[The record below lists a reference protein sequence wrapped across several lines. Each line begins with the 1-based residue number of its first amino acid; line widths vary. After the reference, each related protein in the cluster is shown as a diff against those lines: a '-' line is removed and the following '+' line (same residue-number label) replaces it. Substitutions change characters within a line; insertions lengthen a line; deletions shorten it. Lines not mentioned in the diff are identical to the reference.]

1 MATEQQKSLASDTTA
16 VSLSHVERL
25 YVQRGLDLLVSAN
38 DRLVKKETDPEFV
51 ALRERE
57 TNMLRALRARFGVAK

>member
-1 MATEQQKSLASDTTA
+1 MATEQQKALATDVAA

-38 DRLVKKETDPEFV
+38 DRLVKKETDPQFV
-51 ALRERE
+51 QMREKE
-57 TNMLRALRARFGVAK
+57 TAMLRDLRSRFGAK